1 MIFIH
6 NIKFPNAYGL
16 KKLNSFNS
24 YNSQLLNAHAAS
36 YTLQIYFYFV
46 KLFFII
52 YFVTMC
58 TGNQGLCM
66 LFFVL
71 VASNDN
77 IRIFVILKRHAI
89 IHNSR

>member
-1 MIFIH
+1 MSLL
-6 NIKFPNAYGL
+6 ARSL
-16 KKLNSFNS
+16 

-36 YTLQIYFYFV
+36 YTLQIYLNFV

-66 LFFVL
+66 LIFVL